1 MRLGAIFPQNEIGN
15 DPGAIREWVQT
26 AEGLGYDHV
35 LAYDH
40 VLGADLTNRPNW
52 SGPYNAETPFHEIFI
67 LFGYFA
73 ALTSRVEL
81 VTDVLIL
88 PQRQTALVAKQAAQ
102 IDLFSGGRM
111 RLGIGVGWNEVEY
124 IGLNENFRN
133 RGARSEEQ
141 IAVLRALWTNSV
153 VSFNGRWH
161 QIPEAGINPLPVQRP
176 IPVWLGGTA
185 DALVERVGRIG
196 DGWFP
201 QMAPDDT
208 ARAKLALLRS
218 AAEVAGR
225 DAATIGIE
233 PRVSFG
239 QVSDAEAVRLAAGWR
254 DLGATHLSVGF
265 MKSGFVTPREHI
277 AALESAFTLLRS

>member
-40 VLGADLTNRPNW
+40 VLGADTTNRPNW
-52 SGPYNAETPFHEIFI
+52 SGPYTSETPFHEIFI

-102 IDLFSGGRM
+102 IDLLSGGRM

-141 IAVLRALWTNSV
+141 IAVLRALWTQSV
-153 VSFNGRWH
+153 VTFNGRWH

-185 DALVERVGRIG
+185 DALVQRVGRIG

-208 ARAKLALLRS
+208 ARAKLALLR
-218 AAEVAGR
+218 AAADAAGR
-225 DAATIGIE
+225 DPATIGIE

-239 QVSDAEAVRLAAGWR
+239 QVSEAEAATLAAGWR

-265 MKSGFVTPREHI
+265 MKAGYATPREHI
-277 AALESAFTLLRS
+277 AALGAAFKVLRI